1 MKIQKI
7 FLIIIFLFTGIL
19 YPQQT
24 AKEILNKSFEAMGG
38 REKLDNL
45 HNIESEKIGYRHLLE
60 QSERPEGP
68 WITIYKQIHD
78 IIDLNN
84 GNVWKSSEMK
94 FGQFPDWNKTITVI
108 SDSNVMVKR
117 GEREFPG
124 RYSQLEKEGEDLA
137 LDPLKILFTAEKSKD
152 LKYEGE
158 KKFNG
163 IPHYVISFSLND
175 TKVKIYFS
183 SFTYLISAIE
193 TVAAYPGDFF
203 QNMWGD
209 VNFTTR
215 FSDYNLEEGGIRYPH
230 QWSMDWNGY
239 PYSESEI
246 TKLKLN
252 ADVPADSFKIPDN
265 VIKQFEQMKS
275 APKFTSQTFKLGQGF
290 NRQIEKR
297 STIGESVIIIPGIYT
312 VTLIPQ
318 GDEVLIIEA
327 PISNHYTKLVLEEV
341 AKIFPGKKIKG
352 VVSTGDAW
360 TYMGGMREYVANE
373 IPVYA
378 LNLNRPIIN
387 RLLNAPHTIIPD
399 DLSKS
404 NVKGNINYL
413 NDKYKI
419 GKGKNRVEVYPVRGS
434 GGERMMVVYFP
445 EYKVLYSSDLI
456 QPAQNGGFFAPE
468 YLYEVAEC
476 VKKNNLNV
484 NKIYGMHIG
493 LTEWRDVLNAI
504 YK

>member
-1 MKIQKI
+1 MS
-7 FLIIIFLFTGIL
+7 LRT
-19 YPQQT
+19 
-24 AKEILNKSFEAMGG
+24 
-38 REKLDNL
+38 
-45 HNIESEKIGYRHLLE
+45 HL
-60 QSERPEGP
+60 
-68 WITIYKQIHD
+68 
-78 IIDLNN
+78 
-84 GNVWKSSEMK
+84 K
-94 FGQFPDWNKTITVI
+94 F
-108 SDSNVMVKR
+108 
-117 GEREFPG
+117 
-124 RYSQLEKEGEDLA
+124 
-137 LDPLKILFTAEKSKD
+137 
-152 LKYEGE
+152 
-158 KKFNG
+158 
-163 IPHYVISFSLND
+163 PH
-175 TKVKIYFS
+175 
-183 SFTYLISAIE
+183 
-193 TVAAYPGDFF
+193 
-203 QNMWGD
+203 
-209 VNFTTR
+209 
-215 FSDYNLEEGGIRYPH
+215 
-230 QWSMDWNGY
+230 
-239 PYSESEI
+239 
-246 TKLKLN
+246 
-252 ADVPADSFKIPDN
+252 N

-378 LNLNRPIIN
+378 LDLNRPIIN
-387 RLLNAPHTIIPD
+387 RLLNALHTIIPD

-493 LTEWRDVLNAI
+493 LTDWNKVEKALAKI
-504 YK
+504 KE